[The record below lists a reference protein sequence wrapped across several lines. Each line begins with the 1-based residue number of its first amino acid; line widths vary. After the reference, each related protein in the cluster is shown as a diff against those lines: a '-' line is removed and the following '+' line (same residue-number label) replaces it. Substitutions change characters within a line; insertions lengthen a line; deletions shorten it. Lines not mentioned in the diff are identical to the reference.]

1 MPYKLAAEMT
11 LEQMGIINKQ
21 LNDDLHEYGVDE
33 NKVLDTAKMAI
44 NTWTGYFQ
52 DNITS
57 GKRDMKFLL
66 RDQWESNERAQFI
79 QLAKVCLTFNTM
91 ADVVNKII
99 AEQRK
104 MRPALMV
111 RSINGIASDEDI
123 QLRTDLLRSIS
134 YHSDNDIVYQTAF
147 ASAMQFGYGAFSVY
161 TDYESSNSFRRVIKY
176 DLIEDPTTIF
186 FDPSAKMPH
195 KGDGNYCGR
204 LIMMSMDEFTSTY
217 PHIPNPVSY
226 QQPQIL
232 NTRLFK
238 MKDIVVICEFYQKE
252 WYPKTIHEL
261 DDGRVVDDDAWKEE
275 ERDYNAMERRIADAV
290 KNDED
295 PSSTD
300 VIMLRDKPQIV
311 MSRQAQDYRIMH
323 YRLLRDRIIE
333 ASEWES
339 KELPIVFVPGRSNY
353 IDGKQYTK
361 SFICDARDI
370 QKFVNYLVS
379 DIATEV
385 KNRRRE
391 QWIGTAD
398 NIVGQELVW
407 RNPEVSQGML
417 IAKPDP
423 KTGAMPNRFPAS
435 ELPQSILGALNY
447 SVDGI
452 NKVLGFYDA
461 NLGKQGNETS
471 GVAIENRATQG
482 NLSAFVF
489 FDNMNQAIAQ
499 GGKVVLSLMP
509 AIYGDERSVILSNA
523 AGESRPAML
532 NKRKP
537 DGSVEN
543 PILNGDYDVEIS
555 AAPSFAVQKAQALEM
570 FVKLAQTN
578 PSIFPLVADLIAKN
592 LDIEDQHR
600 VIKRFEKLVPP
611 AILAEER
618 GEEPPPSPP
627 NPQEQMMQMQQEI
640 AKKQLEERA
649 EELKIRQEKHE
660 LDKVKLAMDARELQ
674 EKLKDSQHSRETELH
689 KADLDFTAK
698 IASIIK
704 DLHK

>member
-1 MPYKLAAEMT
+1 MPYKLAAEIT
-11 LEQMGIINKQ
+11 LEQMGILSQ
-21 LNDDLHEYGVDE
+21 ELMEDLDYYGVNETD
-33 NKVLDTAKMAI
+33 VLDVARKAI

-52 DNITS
+52 DNITA

-79 QLAKVCLTFNTM
+79 QLAKVCLTLNTM
-91 ADVVNKII
+91 ADIVNKII

-111 RSINGIASDEDI
+111 RSINGIASDEDL

-147 ASAMQFGYGAFSVY
+147 ASAMQFGYGAFSIY
-161 TDYESSNSFRRVIKY
+161 TAYESSNSFRRVIKY
-176 DLIEDPTTIF
+176 DLIEDVTTCF
-186 FDPSAKMPH
+186 FDPAAKMPH
-195 KGDGNYCGR
+195 KGDGDYCGR
-204 LIMMSMDEFTSTY
+204 LILMSLDEFKSTY
-217 PHIPNPVSY
+217 PWITDPQSY

-252 WYPKTIHEL
+252 WYPKIIYEL
-261 DDGRVVDDDAWKEE
+261 SDGRVVDDEEWKEIEDEYKDIGKKMGE
-275 ERDYNAMERRIADAV
+275 ESLAN
-290 KNDED
+290 
-295 PSSTD
+295 
-300 VIMLRDKPQIV
+300 VILMREKPHIV
-311 MSRQAQDYRIMH
+311 MTRHTQDYRIMH
-323 YRLLRDRIIE
+323 YRMLRDRIIE
-333 ASEWES
+333 VTEWES
-339 KELPIVFVPGRSNY
+339 KELPIVFVPGRSCY

-391 QWIGTAD
+391 QWLGTAD
-398 NIVGQELVW
+398 SIVGQEFMW

-423 KTGAMPNRFPAS
+423 KTGKMPERFPAA

-447 SVDGI
+447 AVNGI
-452 NKVLGFYDA
+452 KEVLGFYDA
-461 NLGKQGNETS
+461 NLGKQSNEKS
-471 GVAIENRATQG
+471 GVAVENRATQG

-489 FDNMNQAIAQ
+489 MDNMNQAIAQ

-509 AIYGDERSVILSNA
+509 AIYGDKRSVVLSNA
-523 AGESRPAML
+523 AGESRSVEL
-532 NKRKP
+532 NKEMP
-537 DGSVEN
+537 DGKIEN
-543 PILNGDYDVEIS
+543 PILHGDFDVEIS
-555 AAPSFAVQKAQALEM
+555 AAPSFAVQKAQALEV
-570 FVKLAQTN
+570 FTKLALSDPQR
-578 PSIFPLVADLIAKN
+578 ILPLVADLIAKN
-592 LDIEDQHR
+592 LDVEDQHR
-600 VIKRFEKLVPP
+600 LIKRFEKLVPP

-618 GEEPPPSPP
+618 GEEPPPQPP
-627 NPQEQMMQMQQEI
+627 SPQEQMMKMQQEL
-640 AKKQLEERA
+640 AQKQLEERA
-649 EELKIRQEKHE
+649 EELRMRHEKHE
-660 LDKVKLAMDARELQ
+660 LEKVKLAMDAHELQ
-674 EKLKDSQHSRETELH
+674 EKLKESQHRRETETH
-689 KADLDFTAK
+689 KTDLDFTAK
-698 IASIIK
+698 IANIIK

>member
-21 LNDDLHEYGVDE
+21 LIDELDSYGVNE
-33 NKVLDTAKMAI
+33 TSILDTARKAI

-52 DNITS
+52 DNITA

-111 RSINGIASDEDI
+111 RSINGIDRDEDL

-147 ASAMQFGYGAFSVY
+147 ASAMQFGYGAFSIY
-161 TDYESSNSFRRVIKY
+161 TDYESSTSFRRVIKY

-186 FDPSAKMPH
+186 FDPAAKMPH

-204 LIMMSMDEFTSTY
+204 LIMMSLDEFQSTY

-252 WYPKTIHEL
+252 WYPKIIHEL
-261 DDGRVVDDDAWKEE
+261 DDGRVVDEQEWADIEKEYKDIGKSMGE
-275 ERDYNAMERRIADAV
+275 ESAAN
-290 KNDED
+290 
-295 PSSTD
+295 
-300 VIMLRDKPQIV
+300 VIMMREKPQIV
-311 MSRQAQDYRIMH
+311 MTRHTQDYRIMH

-333 ASEWES
+333 VAEWES
-339 KELPIVFVPGRSNY
+339 KELPIIFVPGRSSY

-370 QKFVNYLVS
+370 QKFVNYMVS

-391 QWIGTAD
+391 QWMGTPD
-398 NIVGQELVW
+398 NIVGQELMW
-407 RNPEVSQGML
+407 RNPEVSQGIL
-417 IAKPDP
+417 LAKPDP
-423 KTGAMPNRFPAS
+423 KTQQMPQRFPAS

-447 SVDGI
+447 SVEGI

-461 NLGKQGNETS
+461 NLGKQGNEIS

-489 FDNMNQAIAQ
+489 MDNMNQAIAQ

-509 AIYGDERSVILSNA
+509 AVYGDERSVVLSNA
-523 AGESRPAML
+523 AGESRSITL
-532 NKRKP
+532 NKKMS
-537 DGSVEN
+537 DGTIEN
-543 PILNGDYDVEIS
+543 PILHGDYDVEIS
-555 AAPSFAVQKAQALEM
+555 AAPSFAVQKAQALEI
-570 FVKLAQTN
+570 FVKLANTN
-578 PSIFPLVADLIAKN
+578 PQILPLVADLIAKN
-592 LDIEDQHR
+592 LDVEDQNR
-600 VIKRFEKLVPP
+600 IIKRFEKLVPP

-618 GEEPPPSPP
+618 GEEPPPPQP
-627 NPQEQMMQMQQEI
+627 NPQEQMMKMQQEI
-640 AKKQLEERA
+640 AEKQLAERA

-660 LDKVKLAMDARELQ
+660 LDKLKLMMDARELQ
-674 EKLKDSQHSRETELH
+674 EKFVDSQHNRESETN
-689 KADLDFTAK
+689 KAELDFTAK
-698 IASIIK
+698 IANIIK